1 MRKPYV
7 LIAIAVV
14 LGLAGML
21 LAMRQRSRSASPQLV
36 AWTYDPPGNGI
47 VPHPPVP
54 PAPAPVGRSLADVP
68 AGSIDFINAD
78 LSQVLR
84 VYEALAKAELLV
96 EEGVQMPRALI
107 TFSNRQDM
115 TRTEALRLFE
125 GALREQAGL
134 IVDHQD
140 AKHIALRNDKRV
152 RVIK

>member
-1 MRKPYV
+1 
-7 LIAIAVV
+7 
-14 LGLAGML
+14 
-21 LAMRQRSRSASPQLV
+21 
-36 AWTYDPPGNGI
+36 
-47 VPHPPVP
+47 
-54 PAPAPVGRSLADVP
+54 LADVP

-107 TFSNRQDM
+107 TFSNRQDL